1 MFTILKNK
9 VYLIEKEQI
18 FPVNISIENG
28 IEKVGAG
35 IELPK
40 AYDIFTFNEIKVK
53 FNIRIDNP
61 YFYDKEKY
69 LKDLAEAEAKA
80 KAEAEAKAK
89 AEAEAKA
96 KAKGNN

>member
-9 VYLIEKEQI
+9 VYLIEKEQL

-28 IEKVGAG
+28 IKKVGEG
-35 IELPK
+35 IDLPK
-40 AYDIFTFNEIKVK
+40 VYEIFTFNEIKVK
-53 FNIRIDNP
+53 FNIKIENP

-89 AEAEAKA
+89 AEK
-96 KAKGNN
+96 NN

>member
-9 VYLIEKEQI
+9 VYLIEKDKL
-18 FPVNISIENG
+18 FPVNISIEKG

-35 IELPK
+35 VELPK
-40 AYDIFTFNEIKVK
+40 AYEIFTFNEIKVK
-53 FNIRIDNP
+53 FNIKIENP

-80 KAEAEAKAK
+80 KAEQEAKVK

-96 KAKGNN
+96 KQN

>member
-1 MFTILKNK
+1 MFTVLKNK
-9 VYLIEKEQI
+9 VYLIENEKI

-40 AYDIFTFNEIKVK
+40 TYEILTFNEIKVK
-53 FNIRIDNP
+53 FNIRIDKP

-69 LKDLAEAEAKA
+69 IKDMAEAKA
-80 KAEAEAKAK
+80 KADGK
-89 AEAEAKA
+89 
-96 KAKGNN
+96 

>member
-9 VYLIEKEQI
+9 IYLIEDNKL
-18 FPVNISIENG
+18 FPVNISIEKG

-35 IELPK
+35 IDVPA
-40 AYDIFTFNEIKVK
+40 AYEIFTINEIKVK
-53 FNIRIDNP
+53 FNIKPETP

-69 LKDLAEAEAKA
+69 LKDLA

-89 AEAEAKA
+89 AEAEAKSN
-96 KAKGNN
+96 K

>member
-80 KAEAEAKAK
+80 KA
-89 AEAEAKA
+89 
-96 KAKGNN
+96 KGNN